1 MKKRKAIAALLA
13 AVMLLS
19 ATPAMSASAA
29 ALTCPGT
36 GGWSSMKYDDA
47 TGNTTWYMKDGSVIV
62 QDANGNVIQNTQTS
76 APSAAATG
84 WTSDTNSDLTVQPGK
99 TYQFKFTAANPDAIK
114 VWMGTPGVFNITKSG
129 QESGAVYYKIT
140 AVGTPG
146 AAAGVYVSYN
156 GGSGT
161 KLCVATVAGGTS
173 SGSTSTPSAP
183 SSGWTSDT
191 NSDLTVQPGK
201 TYQFKFTA
209 ANPDAIKVWMGTPG
223 VFNITKSGQ
232 ESGAVYYKIT
242 AVGTPGAAAGVYVS
256 YNGGSGTKL
265 CVATVAGGSTSSGN
279 TSSGGS
285 TSSTPDTSGMTDRQ
299 KAAIASGLT
308 LGSYNHECEQEIFD
322 LTNEEREKAG
332 LPTFVWAKSLTDRA
346 QARAKELATQFSHT
360 RPDGSYAGWENIS
373 TSGSWNWV
381 RDEITG
387 ELVMRISKT
396 PSNAVFGWMNSSGHR
411 ANILDEDAV
420 AMAVG
425 YYVAEDG
432 TVYCVQCFTS
442 NDLDLIDPITTTPL
456 L

>member
-1 MKKRKAIAALLA
+1 
-13 AVMLLS
+13 
-19 ATPAMSASAA
+19 
-29 ALTCPGT
+29 
-36 GGWSSMKYDDA
+36 MKYDDA

-62 QDANGNVIQNTQTS
+62 QDTNGNVIQNTQTA
-76 APSAAATG
+76 APSAAAG

-156 GGSGT
+156 GS
-161 KLCVATVAGGTS
+161 
-173 SGSTSTPSAP
+173 
-183 SSGWTSDT
+183 
-191 NSDLTVQPGK
+191 
-201 TYQFKFTA
+201 
-209 ANPDAIKVWMGTPG
+209 
-223 VFNITKSGQ
+223 
-232 ESGAVYYKIT
+232 
-242 AVGTPGAAAGVYVS
+242 
-256 YNGGSGTKL
+256 SGTKL
-265 CVATVAGGSTSSGN
+265 CVATVAGGSTSSGS
-279 TSSGGS
+279 TSSGSTSSGSS

-308 LGSYNHECEQEIFD
+308 LGSYNHEYEQEIFD

-346 QARAKELATQFSHT
+346 QVRAKELATQFSHT

-432 TVYCVQCFTS
+432 TVYCVQCFT
-442 NDLDLIDPITTTPL
+442 NNELDLIDPITTTPL

>member
-1 MKKRKAIAALLA
+1 MLA
-13 AVMLLS
+13 A

-76 APSAAATG
+76 A
-84 WTSDTNSDLTVQPGK
+84 
-99 TYQFKFTAANPDAIK
+99 
-114 VWMGTPGVFNITKSG
+114 
-129 QESGAVYYKIT
+129 
-140 AVGTPG
+140 
-146 AAAGVYVSYN
+146 
-156 GGSGT
+156 
-161 KLCVATVAGGTS
+161 
-173 SGSTSTPSAP
+173 PSAP

-265 CVATVAGGSTSSGN
+265 CVATVAGGSTSSGG
-279 TSSGGS
+279 TSSGSTSTPSTPSSGGTTSGS
-285 TSSTPDTSGMTDRQ
+285 TIGLTEQQQD
-299 KAAIASGLT
+299 AIDAGLT
-308 LGSYNHECEQEIFD
+308 LGEHSHEYEQEVFD
-322 LTNEEREKAG
+322 LTNQEREKAG
-332 LPTFVWAKSLTDRA
+332 LPTFVWAKSLTEIAQERA
-346 QARAKELATQFSHT
+346 YELAVSYSHARPNGKPTQ
-360 RPDGSYAGWENIS
+360 WENIS
-373 TSGSWNWV
+373 MGGWRDWR
-381 RDEITG
+381 RDENGQI
-387 ELVMRISKT
+387 ISIVIDGT
-396 PSNAVFGWMNSSGHR
+396 PKDVVQSWMLSEGHR
-411 ANILDEDAV
+411 ANIMSGTAI

-425 YYVAEDG
+425 CYVAEDG
-432 TVYCVQCFTS
+432 TIYWVQCFTT
-442 NDLDLIDPITTTPL
+442 NELDLIDPITTTPL

>member
-99 TYQFKFTAANPDAIK
+99 TYQFKFTAANPSGIN

-161 KLCVATVAGGTS
+161 KLCVATVAG
-173 SGSTSTPSAP
+173 
-183 SSGWTSDT
+183 
-191 NSDLTVQPGK
+191 V
-201 TYQFKFTA
+201 
-209 ANPDAIKVWMGTPG
+209 
-223 VFNITKSGQ
+223 
-232 ESGAVYYKIT
+232 
-242 AVGTPGAAAGVYVS
+242 
-256 YNGGSGTKL
+256 
-265 CVATVAGGSTSSGN
+265 STSSGD
-279 TSSGGS
+279 S
-285 TSSTPDTSGMTDRQ
+285 TSSTPDTSGMTEKQ
-299 KAAIASGLT
+299 KAAVEAGLT
-308 LGSYNHECEQEIFD
+308 LGDWNHEYEQEVFD
-322 LTNEEREKAG
+322 LVNEERVKLG
-332 LPTFVWAKSLTDRA
+332 LPKLVWDVNGTDLA
-346 QARAKELATQFSHT
+346 QIRAKELSIKYSHT
-360 RPDGSYAGWENIS
+360 RPDGTHAGTENIG
-373 TSGSWNWV
+373 SGDAIPILVEDPSGVHWALWNGDPKSIVASWMGS
-381 RDEITG
+381 E
-387 ELVMRISKT
+387 
-396 PSNAVFGWMNSSGHR
+396 GHYK
-411 ANILDEDAV
+411 NMMDYEVDDAGNV
-420 AMAVG
+420 IGATAMAVG
-425 YYVAEDG
+425 CYVDKEG
-432 TVYCVQCFTS
+432 SIWWVQVFSSSDT
-442 NDLDLIDPITTTPL
+442 NVLEPIMRSPL

>member
-1 MKKRKAIAALLA
+1 MKRKAGRFLSTVLVVVMLA
-13 AVMLLS
+13 A

-62 QDANGNVIQNTQTS
+62 QDENGNVIQNTQTA

-156 GGSGT
+156 GGSG
-161 KLCVATVAGGTS
+161 
-173 SGSTSTPSAP
+173 
-183 SSGWTSDT
+183 
-191 NSDLTVQPGK
+191 
-201 TYQFKFTA
+201 
-209 ANPDAIKVWMGTPG
+209 M
-223 VFNITKSGQ
+223 
-232 ESGAVYYKIT
+232 
-242 AVGTPGAAAGVYVS
+242 
-256 YNGGSGTKL
+256 KL
-265 CVATVAGGSTSSGN
+265 CVATVAGGSTSSGG

-308 LGSYNHECEQEIFD
+308 LGSHNHECEQEIFD

-332 LPTFVWAKSLTDRA
+332 LPTFVWAKSLTDRT

-442 NDLDLIDPITTTPL
+442 NDLDLIDPITTIPL